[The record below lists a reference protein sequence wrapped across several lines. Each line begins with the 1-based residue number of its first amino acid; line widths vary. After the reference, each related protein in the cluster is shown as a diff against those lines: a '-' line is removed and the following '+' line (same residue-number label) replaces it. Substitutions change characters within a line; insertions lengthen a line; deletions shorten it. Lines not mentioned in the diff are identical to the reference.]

1 MSENVT
7 RLNHENLGFKN
18 PFQKSVQETNPMF
31 LLNRQYSLAVQYL
44 DDRQSRSLRSKN
56 YICRTLLISSLYKI
70 KKKKKR
76 ECERNLSL
84 KAYEIFIKLLAKPFL
99 SCM

>member
-1 MSENVT
+1 MSENLT
-7 RLNHENLGFKN
+7 RLNHENLGFKS
-18 PFQKSVQETNPMF
+18 PLQKSVQETNPMF

-56 YICRTLLISSLYKI
+56 CIRRTLLRSSLYKI
-70 KKKKKR
+70 KKKIR

-84 KAYEIFIKLLAKPFL
+84 KAYEIFIKLLAEPFL